1 MKPRLTIVGA
11 QSGSRRVAHST
22 MIVMAATLASMVL
35 GFGREVLNARYFGAS
50 GDMDAFLAATVVP
63 TILFGVF
70 NGALVS
76 ALVPIF
82 SEYFVTDREQDAWQ
96 LASTLIIGVA
106 FLLAVAAALGA
117 WLAPIYVPWIARFQG
132 QRLDE
137 AIAMTRW
144 LMPCIIAT
152 SLSGILAAILNAYH
166 RFAATALQGVFAN
179 VLTIGIVVVGF
190 HRFGIGA
197 LVLGTLAGA
206 FAQLV
211 VQVPAFFALHRF
223 RVVVD
228 WSHPGLRR
236 LMLVLGPIAIGSAA
250 GQIALFFDRYF
261 ASGLS
266 VGSIAGMNYAV
277 KLVGFPQQIFVAAI
291 ATVIFPVFAGQFA
304 SKNRPA
310 MRRSIATGLKI
321 VLFLTVPSAMGLC
334 MLAGPIVQTL
344 FERGAF
350 TPEATVLCAS
360 LLPYAAVGLVALAGN
375 VILTRYLFACH
386 AVRATIAIAVATVIV
401 NVVLSIVWL
410 PSLGAR
416 GLLLANAVSQS
427 LQTFALGVVVWR
439 LLAGFDLRG
448 ILLSFFKVLCCSAA
462 MGVALAVVQ
471 IYRVPPEPT
480 FIARATN
487 LLEHLIFA
495 GFLFLAL
502 ARMVD
507 SEELELAINILFR
520 RKAPELVPLP

>member
-1 MKPRLTIVGA
+1 MKPRLTVVGA
-11 QSGSRRVAHST
+11 QHASSRVARST
-22 MIVMAATLASMVL
+22 LIVMAATLASTVL

-82 SEYFVTDREQDAWQ
+82 SEYFVTDREEDAWQ
-96 LASTLIIGVA
+96 LASTLI
-106 FLLAVAAALGA
+106 LCLAVGLSFAAAIGA
-117 WLAPIYVPWIARFQG
+117 WLAPVYVPWFARFHG
-132 QRLDE
+132 QRLEE
-137 AIAMTRW
+137 AIVMTRW

-152 SLSGILAAILNAYH
+152 SLSGILSAILNAYH

-179 VLTIGIVVVGF
+179 VLTIGFVVVFF

-223 RVVVD
+223 RIVID
-228 WSHPGLRR
+228 WKHPGLQR
-236 LMLVLGPIAIGSAA
+236 LLLVLGPIAIGSAA
-250 GQIALFFDRYF
+250 GQIALLADRYF

-277 KLVGFPQQIFVAAI
+277 KLVGFPQQVFVAAI
-291 ATVIFPVFAGQFA
+291 ATVIFPLFAGQFA

-321 VLFLTVPSAMGLC
+321 VLFLTVPSAFGLC

-350 TPEATVLCAS
+350 TPEATVLCSS
-360 LLPYAAVGLVALAGN
+360 LLPFAAVGLVALAGN
-375 VILTRYLFACH
+375 VILTRYLFAAN
-386 AVRATIAIAVATVIV
+386 AVRATIALSVATVIV
-401 NVVLSIVWL
+401 NVLLSILWL

-416 GLLLANAVSQS
+416 GLLLANAVSQM
-427 LQTFALGVVVWR
+427 LQTLALGVVVWR
-439 LLAGFDLRG
+439 LLGGFDLRG
-448 ILLSFFKVLCCSAA
+448 ILLSAFKVLSCSAA

-480 FIARATN
+480 FVARATN
-487 LLEHLIFA
+487 LVEHLIFG

-502 ARMVD
+502 ARIVD
-507 SEELELAINILFR
+507 SEELDLAIDILFR
-520 RKAPELVPLP
+520 RKARELVPLP